1 MQNKQL
7 YSDWQQKSG
16 SKNLVEFEKYWPLGC
31 QRIKWEIKKK
41 KTTKNP
47 NSLAQ
52 NKTTTITK
60 EIKNKIKKKIKEG
73 T

>member
-41 KTTKNP
+41 KDNKKP
-47 NSLAQ
+47 KLPSPKQ
-52 NKTTTITK
+52 NNHHHQR
-60 EIKNKIKKKIKEG
+60 NKK
-73 T
+73 

>member
-41 KTTKNP
+41 RQQKTQTPQPKTKQP
-47 NSLAQ
+47 PSP
-52 NKTTTITK
+52 
-60 EIKNKIKKKIKEG
+60 KK
-73 T
+73 